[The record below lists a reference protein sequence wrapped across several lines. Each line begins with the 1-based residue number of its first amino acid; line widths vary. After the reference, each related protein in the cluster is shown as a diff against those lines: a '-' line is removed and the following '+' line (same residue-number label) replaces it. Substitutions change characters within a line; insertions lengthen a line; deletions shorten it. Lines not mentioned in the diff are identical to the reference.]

1 MPKEKASDTES
12 PEVVVRP
19 IFRRGAELIGVPEIQ
34 MVSPPGLKLM
44 ETVSHTRPAV
54 DLKAASKVWLLS
66 GPGGGGKTLAARW
79 MMWRMAERGQSAML
93 TALDPTNRSLATW
106 FDNVHQP
113 ESNDG
118 AHTARFLREF
128 FEFLI
133 ENPQHAI
140 VDLGAGDTALQRTI
154 GDVGGLQSAL
164 EETLGLVACYFLT
177 PRVDD
182 LGILQTIERTGFQP
196 RATLLILNTGRA
208 DPTRPLD
215 EQFTMITRHS
225 IFRAAVDRGAAV
237 LWMPALDSGVMQEV
251 EAKRLDFGMA
261 RDGLVPAGAAFPPVG
276 GLRRHMVTN
285 WLAQMETAF
294 APVAGWLP

>member
-1 MPKEKASDTES
+1 MPKEKTSDTES
-12 PEVVVRP
+12 PEVVVQP
-19 IFRRGAELIGVPEIQ
+19 IFRRGSELIGVPEIQ
-34 MVSPPGLKLM
+34 MVSPPGLKLK
-44 ETVSHTRPAV
+44 ETVSPTRPAV

-164 EETLGLVACYFLT
+164 EEKLGLVACYFLT

-215 EQFTMITRHS
+215 EQFTIVTRHS

-261 RDGLVPAGAAFPPVG
+261 RDGLVPEGAAFPPVG